1 LAHGTHGTSGM
12 NKLKSCAANAANA
25 TCQGKNNLKQNTMP
39 SLKEY
44 KTAFSNLV
52 AEIIIEDASSVDF
65 IEFQSLIGMINTLII
80 DRKETELSMVLRL
93 HFPEYYNDYKPF
105 EVK

>member
-1 LAHGTHGTSGM
+1 
-12 NKLKSCAANAANA
+12 
-25 TCQGKNNLKQNTMP
+25 MP

-52 AEIIIEDASSVDF
+52 TEMITEDVTSSDF
-65 IEFQSLIGMINTLII
+65 IGYQSVMGLINTLIT